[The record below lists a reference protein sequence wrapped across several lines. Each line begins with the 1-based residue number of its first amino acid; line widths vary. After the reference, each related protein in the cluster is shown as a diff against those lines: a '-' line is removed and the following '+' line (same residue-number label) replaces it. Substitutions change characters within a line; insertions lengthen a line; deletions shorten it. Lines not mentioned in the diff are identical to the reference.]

1 MSNNSLDFDRIK
13 GGLYGLLLGDAVGR
27 CYEFTPPSR
36 LPDFDLI
43 DMVPPVGFR
52 PTYAYV
58 PVGTWTDDGAQ
69 ALALLDSLLEHKGLV
84 LDDFAEKLCQ
94 WFDNKKYTPDG
105 VVFDCGIQTS
115 AALNA
120 IKQGVP
126 MLEAAGKDE
135 YSNGN
140 GALMRVLPLV
150 LWHQGD
156 DETLVRLA
164 MQQGLPT
171 HGHPRSAVVCALYC
185 LIAKRLLEQG
195 VTPDVDDVQQ
205 PLRVYLSD
213 GELKELDSI
222 LTAPQRINP
231 KGSGYVVDTFW
242 SALVALDQDNFK
254 DVIRSAIIFGNDTD
268 TTACVAGG
276 LAGIYFGYD
285 QLPKDWLD
293 HLQGKDIVENLLAKL
308 ALQLSSKS

>member
-1 MSNNSLDFDRIK
+1 MKINTDTNLDFNRIK

-36 LPDFDLI
+36 LPDFDAI
-43 DMVPPVGFR
+43 DMLPPLGFR
-52 PTYAYV
+52 PTYAHV

-115 AALNA
+115 SALNA
-120 IKQGVP
+120 IKQGIPV
-126 MLEAAGKDE
+126 LEAAGKDE

-156 DETLVRLA
+156 DEALVRLA

-185 LIAKRLLEQG
+185 LIAKRLLQQG
-195 VTPDVDDVQQ
+195 VMPDVDDVQQ
-205 PLRVYLSD
+205 LLRVYLSD
-213 GELKELDSI
+213 G
-222 LTAPQRINP
+222 
-231 KGSGYVVDTFW
+231 G
-242 SALVALDQDNFK
+242 NFQASC
-254 DVIRSAIIFGNDTD
+254 R
-268 TTACVAGG
+268 
-276 LAGIYFGYD
+276 
-285 QLPKDWLD
+285 
-293 HLQGKDIVENLLAKL
+293 
-308 ALQLSSKS
+308 LS